1 MEMIVAGLEKTPC
14 DVSVATIVAVLV
26 AARVAAGVGVT
37 IAARGVRARGV
48 CRFVAAG
55 GAVGV
60 GALQLM
66 RINDGRRNES
76 VRSRFLFCIM
86 ECLYQRF

>member
-14 DVSVATIVAVLV
+14 DVAVATIVVVLV

-37 IAARGVRARGV
+37 VAARGVRASGV
-48 CRFVAAG
+48 CRFVVAG
-55 GAVGV
+55 GAVWV

-66 RINDGRRNES
+66 SMNDGRRNES
-76 VRSRFLFCIM
+76 VRYKSLFCIM
-86 ECLYQRF
+86 DCLRQRF